1 MNRLATVNKLFKIA
15 NTLDLAGYKK
25 EADIISDVMSKI
37 ANKFD
42 DEYMKKF
49 DPANDPDNRTPGRSE
64 MFEAD
69 LPGEVYDMDDDSDT
83 TKPTRFEDGG
93 FDDENDDE
101 LFRVVKEYLMELE
114 PNADVE
120 DVEEQALDF
129 IDSLEDRAKR
139 MNIDKTVVFDDEED
153 F

>member
-42 DEYMKKF
+42 EEYMKKF
-49 DPANDPDNRTPGRSE
+49 DPANDPDSRTPGRSE

-69 LPGEVYDMDDDSDT
+69 LPGEMYDM
-83 TKPTRFEDGG
+83 
-93 FDDENDDE
+93 DDENDDE
-101 LFRVVKEYLMELE
+101 LFSSVKKYLMELM
-114 PNADVE
+114 PDADEE

-129 IDSLEDRAKR
+129 IDTLNDRATR
-139 MNIDKTVVFDDEED
+139 MKTDSTVNFDDEED
-153 F
+153 Y